1 MVRKVYAG
9 AVCGMTCRLI
19 FVEADISDG
28 LPCMEMVGYLSG
40 EVKEAKERV
49 RVAMKNSG
57 YCIPP
62 KRITINLAPADLRKD
77 GNVYDLPVA
86 LAVLLAGGSFDSP
99 GLEERLMHTLIVG
112 ELGLSGGVKPVKGI
126 LPMLVSAKEQGIT
139 RCLVPY
145 KNRREA
151 ALVAGIEVRAIRS
164 LQDACNLLEQGFQT
178 DACLYNR
185 KEALERAEEEGSRP
199 DFAYIRGQYM
209 AKRAAEIAAA
219 GFHSLLLSGT
229 PGAGKSMIA
238 KCIPSILP
246 PPTYEESL
254 EISMLHSIAGTL
266 NEENPLITRR
276 LFYSPHHTA
285 TSQALVGGGKNPK
298 PGIISLAHRS
308 VLFLDELP
316 EFGRNHLDVLRQP
329 MEDKKIQ
336 LARSGGNI
344 EYPADFM
351 LVAAMNPCP
360 CGYYP
365 DTNRCRC
372 TAREVEKYQKRISG
386 PLLERF
392 DMIVRTEPV
401 TPEELVSSEK
411 EEDSAAIRERVL
423 EARERQ
429 KRRFASKTDHFNS
442 ELTAGEIAEYC
453 KLRQTEEA
461 FLKKLYS
468 DRQMSARVYYR
479 ILRLA
484 RTIADLDGQECI
496 RTEHLA
502 QAVCFRAETLA

>member
-1 MVRKVYAG
+1 MVQRVYAA
-9 AVCGMTCRLI
+9 AVCGMECRLI
-19 FVEADISDG
+19 FVEADVSDG
-28 LPCMEMVGYLSG
+28 LPCMEMVGYLSS

-57 YCIPP
+57 YRLPP
-62 KRITINLAPADLRKD
+62 KRITVNLAPVYLRKD

-86 LAVLLAGGSFDSP
+86 LAVLLAAGFFDAP
-99 GLEERLMHTLIVG
+99 KLEEELKHTIIVG
-112 ELGLSGGVKPVKGI
+112 ELGLSGGLKPVRGI
-126 LPMLVSAKEQGIT
+126 LPMLVSAKGQGIT

-145 KNRREA
+145 ANRREA
-151 ALVAGIEVRAIRS
+151 ALVEGIEVRAVAC
-164 LQDACNLLEQGFQT
+164 LQEACVLLEQGFRT
-178 DACLYNR
+178 NACLYR
-185 KEALERAEEEGSRP
+185 REVMAGQTEEVYED
-199 DFAYIRGQYM
+199 DFSYIRGQCM
-209 AKRAAEIAAA
+209 AKKAAEIAAA
-219 GFHSLLLSGT
+219 GFHSLLLSGP

-246 PPTYEESL
+246 PPTNEESL

-266 NEENPLITRR
+266 DGEHPLITKR

-285 TSQALVGGGKNPK
+285 TSQALAGSGKNPR

-336 LARSGGNI
+336 IARSGGNI

-365 DTNRCRC
+365 DQNRCHC
-372 TAREVEKYQKRISG
+372 TVREVEKYQRRISG
-386 PLLERF
+386 PLLDRF
-392 DMIVRTEPV
+392 DMIVRIEPV
-401 TPEELVSSEK
+401 TAEELVSVQK
-411 EEDSAAIRERVL
+411 AEDSAAIRKRVL
-423 EARERQ
+423 EARKRQ
-429 KRRFASKTDHFNS
+429 KRRFADKTERFNS
-442 ELTAGEIAEYC
+442 ELTTEEIAEYC
-453 KLRQTEEA
+453 KLGQTERT
-461 FLKKLYS
+461 FLKQLYS
-468 DRQMSARVYYR
+468 DKRMSARVYYR

-484 RTIADLDGQECI
+484 RTIADLDGEDCI
-496 RTEHLA
+496 RMEHLA
-502 QAVCFRAETLA
+502 QAVCFRADTLA